1 MSPSPLSVPF
11 RKRLDAFAHELSGVE
26 QGRINALHRMRVAS
40 RRLRELLP
48 LLETGRDTSRNLSR
62 RLRRVTKQL
71 GIVRELDVLMLLIEE
86 LQGRDGY
93 PPVALKSLRAT
104 VGNLRDAARERL
116 AEKLPTE
123 KLERLVDR
131 LDRAARSFERH
142 DPAVRRSRAA
152 GPTRAWLRALETRLA
167 RRAECVRSAIS
178 AAGALYV
185 PERLHDVRIAL
196 KKLRYAAEL
205 STEAGR
211 QRQAADITA
220 LKRAQDLL
228 GRIHDLEILVAV
240 GRGVQASLCPPDL
253 TAWKELGSLVHAVEG
268 DCRQLHAQYMR
279 DRTTL
284 IVIADRT
291 AASRPLSAAVGRRAA
306 S

>member
-1 MSPSPLSVPF
+1 MSQSPLAIPF

-26 QGRINALHRMRVAS
+26 QGNVEALHRMRVTS

-48 LLETGRDTSRNLSR
+48 LLEIDPETGRNLNR
-62 RLRRVTKQL
+62 RLRRVTRQL

-86 LQGRDGY
+86 LQRRNRY
-93 PPVALKSLRAT
+93 PPVALKNLSAS
-104 VGNLRDAARERL
+104 VGDARDMARERL
-116 AEKLPTE
+116 TARLPPAKL
-123 KLERLVDR
+123 KHLVDR
-131 LDRAARSFERH
+131 LDRAARLLERH
-142 DPAVRRSRAA
+142 DAYVRRSGAA
-152 GPTRAWLRALETRLA
+152 GPTRAWVWALERSLA
-167 RRAECVRSAIS
+167 RRAECVRSAIA
-178 AAGALYV
+178 AAGSLYV

-205 STEAGR
+205 ATEVGR
-211 QRQAADITA
+211 QRMTTA
-220 LKRAQDLL
+220 LPALKKAQGLL
-228 GRIHDLEILVAV
+228 GRIHDLEVLVAF
-240 GRGVQASLCPPDL
+240 GRGAQASLSPPAL
-253 TAWKELGSLVHAVEG
+253 SVWKALGSLVHAVEG

-291 AASRPLSAAVGRRAA
+291 AASTPRAAAVVRRAA